1 MRFLSNKVIRKIG
14 NRVSSAFSGNPFSYT
29 TKFYTNKIVNR
40 FRPQRKGKSSL
51 VSFYK
56 LQNKIFP
63 KDKRRKSILERAK
76 NKYKSFLSGVSD
88 FLESKRNDEFLSP
101 NDYYSTI
108 NMLINN
114 IIAGSTVEILRPELD
129 FYEFGDFNFKFA
141 GDYTNI
147 VSKNVNNVLNELHN
161 YIQPIPGAGD
171 GVEGMP
177 DYSPLPELD
186 DSERLTKDFCIS
198 MFYAKSPK
206 AKSMGIDNKPDK
218 YAYENIKKVA
228 ELCQKIKDEL
238 GEPIR
243 INSCYRCPK
252 LNEAV
257 GGSKT
262 SDHMFGAAADIST
275 KNDLDS
281 ENAKLYFL
289 ILKMIRE
296 KKLTGVRQII
306 WEFGSGAGPSWV
318 HVAVNHPKA
327 AKRHNHL
334 VFIPKDKSTLASR
347 MASKFGISSSLSSYI
362 A

>member
-40 FRPQRKGKSSL
+40 FKPQRKGKSSL

-63 KDKRRKSILERAK
+63 KDKRRKTIIERTK
-76 NKYKSFLSGVSD
+76 TRYYDFLNGVSD
-88 FLESKRNDEFLSP
+88 FLENKKNAEFLLP
-101 NDYYSTI
+101 NDYYATI
-108 NMLINN
+108 NVLLNN
-114 IIAGSTVEILRPELD
+114 IILGSTVDILRTELD
-129 FYEFGDFNFKFA
+129 FKDFGDFKFNFA
-141 GDYTNI
+141 GDYTSITSENI
-147 VSKNVNNVLNELHN
+147 DNVFNELHN
-161 YIQPIPGAGD
+161 YIRPIPGAGD
-171 GVEGMP
+171 GMEGMP

-186 DSERLTKDFCIS
+186 DTERLTKDFCIS
-198 MFYAKSPK
+198 AFYAKSPK
-206 AKSMGIDNKPDK
+206 AKALGIDNKPDK

-228 ELCQKIKDEL
+228 KLCQAIKDEL

-243 INSCYRCPK
+243 INSCYRCPQ

-275 KNDLDS
+275 KHDLDS
-281 ENAKLYFL
+281 DNAKLYFL

-296 KKLTGVRQII
+296 KKLTGVRQVI
-306 WEFGSGAGPSWV
+306 WEFGGNAGPSWV

-327 AKRHNHL
+327 ATRKNHL
-334 VFIPKDKSTLASR
+334 VFIPKDKGTLASR
-347 MASKFGISSSLSSYI
+347 MASKFGISSSLQSYI